1 MYNDPP
7 TSVQL
12 LVSSNTHDFDGK
24 FMYGLS
30 FIDMAMLKVKQ
41 IRSTG
46 NGRFAQA
53 KNIQP
58 KIKFKLVIVSDMHR
72 DL

>member
-1 MYNDPP
+1 
-7 TSVQL
+7 
-12 LVSSNTHDFDGK
+12 
-24 FMYGLS
+24 MYGLS